1 MPKTKAKR
9 ITIEAGGLKRRL
21 VLLHPPFP
29 RIGDVLRYRMDEEPR
44 WQVTAIEDTDAY
56 LIPLKRE
63 DGPHA

>member
-1 MPKTKAKR
+1 
-9 ITIEAGGLKRRL
+9 
-21 VLLHPPFP
+21 
-29 RIGDVLRYRMDEEPR
+29 MDEEPR